1 MTGFALRRG
10 LPNQEYIQVPPLD
23 HISRTGVVP
32 LKGALILAGG
42 KSTRFGSN
50 KALVKLGEKPLI
62 AHVVDMTL
70 NLADEVVVA
79 IGRESNVVVYRKLL
93 PKSVMVVKDR
103 MRAKSPLVGIVTGLQ
118 VMKSGYSVV
127 LSCDTPFA
135 KDDVL
140 QLLFK
145 RAVHSDAA
153 IPKWLNGDIEP
164 LQSVYRVKSAI
175 PAARLALHQQEFR
188 LVDMI
193 KRLNSVTYI
202 PVQEIKR
209 IDADLVTFF
218 NINTQS
224 NLRHAA
230 AIYASNR

>member
-1 MTGFALRRG
+1 M
-10 LPNQEYIQVPPLD
+10 
-23 HISRTGVVP
+23 
-32 LKGALILAGG
+32 KGALILAGG
-42 KSTRFGSN
+42 KSTRFGPN
-50 KALVKLGEKPLI
+50 KALARLGEKQLI
-62 AHVVDMTL
+62 THVVEMAL
-70 NLADEVVVA
+70 KLADEVVVA
-79 IGRESNVVVYRKLL
+79 IGAESNVVVYRKLL
-93 PKSVMVVKDR
+93 PKSVTVVKDR
-103 MRAKSPLVGIVTGLQ
+103 LRAKSPLVGMVTGLQ
-118 VMKSGYSVV
+118 VMKSGYAMV

-140 QLLFK
+140 RLLFK

-153 IPKWLNGDIEP
+153 IPKWPNDDIEP

-175 PAARLALHQQEFR
+175 PAARLALHHQEFR

-193 KRLNSVTYI
+193 KRLNSVTYV

-218 NINTQS
+218 NVNTQS
-224 NLRHAA
+224 DLRHAA

>member
-1 MTGFALRRG
+1 M
-10 LPNQEYIQVPPLD
+10 
-23 HISRTGVVP
+23 
-32 LKGALILAGG
+32 
-42 KSTRFGSN
+42 STRFGSN
-50 KALVKLGEKPLI
+50 KALVRLGEKPLI
-62 AHVVDMTL
+62 THVVDMAL

-79 IGRESNVVVYRKLL
+79 IGRESSAVVYRQLL
-93 PKSVMVVKDR
+93 PKSVTVVKDR
-103 MRAKSPLVGIVTGLQ
+103 LRAKSPLVGIVTGLQ
-118 VMKSGYSVV
+118 VMKSRYSMV

-140 QLLFK
+140 RLLFK

-153 IPKWLNGDIEP
+153 IPKWPNGDIEP

-175 PAARLALHQQEFR
+175 PAARLALHRQEFR

-193 KRLNSVTYI
+193 KRLNNVTYT
-202 PVQEIKR
+202 PVQEIER

-218 NINTQS
+218 NVNTQS
-224 NLRHAA
+224 DLRHAT